1 MRPSSR
7 TMNPVIPFVAYLE
20 VMQSS
25 IKQGISLEIVQ
36 NWKENRDVR
45 QSAKEVT
52 NIPLVRIRLD
62 DETSI
67 ERWCM
72 RGFVFGGII
81 WMDGVGHVDAQ
92 DEGAL
97 GASAMKVG
105 RADTVS
111 KGGRNSG
118 DRI

>member
-1 MRPSSR
+1 
-7 TMNPVIPFVAYLE
+7 
-20 VMQSS
+20 
-25 IKQGISLEIVQ
+25 
-36 NWKENRDVR
+36 
-45 QSAKEVT
+45 
-52 NIPLVRIRLD
+52 
-62 DETSI
+62 
-67 ERWCM
+67 
-72 RGFVFGGII
+72 
-81 WMDGVGHVDAQ
+81 MDGVGHVDAQ